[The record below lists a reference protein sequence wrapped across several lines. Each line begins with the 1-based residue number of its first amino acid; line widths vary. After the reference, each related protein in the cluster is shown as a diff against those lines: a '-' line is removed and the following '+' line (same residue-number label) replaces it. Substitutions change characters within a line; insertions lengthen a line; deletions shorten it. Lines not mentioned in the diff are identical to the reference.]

1 MSYLLYASNE
11 MYSST
16 ELLRK
21 SKIIFDKVSKKE
33 IDKAIILRDGKP
45 TFILFD
51 FKKYENIMKEYEHY
65 KTFYN
70 TYNSTTN
77 NTSTSKNSILPN
89 KNEISIKKQSNL
101 SNEDGDKNSQVKL
114 DKTDSL
120 DFSIALGEITV
131 DEIPSGEIK
140 EFWNE

>member
-51 FKKYENIMKEYEHY
+51 FQKYENIMKEYEHY

-120 DFSIALGEITV
+120 DFSIELGEITV